1 MERREREGKERGE
14 EVKGRRREEVR
25 RGLENNI
32 CVGRTKT
39 ERRQRFFF
47 SFMVRLVV
55 VGLTLGKY
63 KESGRKTSTCRSTQ
77 RYDID
82 GKAVERVGGVIFR
95 GSVDEEI

>member
-1 MERREREGKERGE
+1 MKKKRPFSSLSLTPRVRIGARVWREREVKERGE

-47 SFMVRLVV
+47 SFIVRLVV
-55 VGLTLGKY
+55 V
-63 KESGRKTSTCRSTQ
+63 
-77 RYDID
+77 
-82 GKAVERVGGVIFR
+82 V
-95 GSVDEEI
+95 